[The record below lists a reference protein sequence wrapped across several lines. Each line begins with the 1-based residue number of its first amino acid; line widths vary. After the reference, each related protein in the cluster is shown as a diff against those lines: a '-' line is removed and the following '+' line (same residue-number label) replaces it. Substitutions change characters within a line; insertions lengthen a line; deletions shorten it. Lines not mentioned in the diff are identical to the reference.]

1 MFPFLCLGVKMT
13 LKNKQRNNE
22 KGKGNRK
29 EQLKRRR
36 KRQKNQVP
44 KTKNSYWCIDGNF
57 TNHPVAYCTHYH
69 GVLTQGLMDVHK
81 CKEHECFRLREGD
94 KFE

>member
-1 MFPFLCLGVKMT
+1 MT
-13 LKNKQRNNE
+13 LKNKHRNNG

-57 TNHPVAYCTHYH
+57 TNHPVAYCTYYH
-69 GVLTQGLMDVHK
+69 GVLTQGLMDT
-81 CKEHECFRLREGD
+81 RLELLQIVVLPCIRFTAGI
-94 KFE
+94 